1 MRALFSFFA
10 DQRAGILMFLL
21 TLIVLTGVTQWV
33 LWILGRG
40 RFSSPSSSGV
50 FRELITKI
58 IYEFRHL
65 LALAIVLLFSVAL
78 FFAIWPGVMG
88 GSVQNIREGL
98 QAVAAT
104 LGGLIGSIIGYYF
117 GESAAGKGRSAA
129 GLATPPPEEPAEN
142 APPQGLVIPPKP
154 PGIQ

>member
-21 TLIVLTGVTQWV
+21 TLIVLTGVAQWV

-40 RFSSPSSSGV
+40 RFRYQSSSGV

-88 GSVQNIREGL
+88 EASKIFERDFRRLQRHWAGSSAPSSVTTSASPLPGRAVVQPVLEHPRLKNLPE
-98 QAVAAT
+98 T
-104 LGGLIGSIIGYYF
+104 LRRKVL
-117 GESAAGKGRSAA
+117 
-129 GLATPPPEEPAEN
+129 
-142 APPQGLVIPPKP
+142 
-154 PGIQ
+154 